1 MEFPQQTPRF
11 QVPESVVVD
20 AEEDDD
26 EEVEEWLLEQELA
39 REGLYRGAFFVIVV
53 GAELEA
59 YDSTSIGSYNHLIAW
74 YTLTPISTILTFALL
89 AIFPVVIYP
98 LDPKFPQSPY
108 PYAPYLPFPLPELL
122 TAAGMWSMSLLLR
135 EFVYSLPSSLSLTLP
150 PYASLLLSLLATAFQ
165 TLISVS
171 LQLAAVVLLLITP
184 TPGINHPTWHDH
196 AFRRVWTIALGWAG
210 AEAIVGIKQGY
221 ENIAL
226 YRDVLVNV
234 KKISEEDSL
243 IPGEG
248 TVSSSVSPALTR
260 SSTRSQELSP
270 YHDEDGPVRGER
282 QPLLA
287 KPPQA
292 NGLYR
297 FSKNALEQEVQNDLD
312 QLIAL
317 RSREELEEIY
327 GIPVIHVPVFIS
339 CLHRIN
345 AVLNSLGTFLV
356 LSAAYLR
363 SPLAPSIP
371 DRPPIPSFSSENYS
385 SLLQISRTL
394 AGLTVHRDSI
404 LGLTAVAVV
413 ICQMG
418 LSLLHT
424 AWVLPKIGVPTHVYV
439 GLLVS
444 LVLFFAGL
452 ALWEVLV

>member
-1 MEFPQQTPRF
+1 MEFSQQLPRF
-11 QVPESVVVD
+11 QVPEAVVVD

-39 REGLYRGAFFVIVV
+39 REGLYRG
-53 GAELEA
+53 
-59 YDSTSIGSYNHLIAW
+59 SYKRLMAW
-74 YTLTPISTILTFALL
+74 YTATPISTILAFALL
-89 AIFPVVIYP
+89 AVFPVVIYP
-98 LDPKFPQSPY
+98 LDPEFPQSPY
-108 PYAPYLPFPLPELL
+108 PYAPYLPYPFPELL
-122 TAAGMWSMSLLLR
+122 TAAGMWSMSLLLGA
-135 EFVYSLPSSLSLTLP
+135 FVFSLSGSLSSTLP
-150 PYASLLLSLLATAFQ
+150 PYASPLLSLLATALQ
-165 TLISVS
+165 TLISVF
-171 LQLAAVVLLLITP
+171 LQLTAVVLLLITP

-234 KKISEEDSL
+234 KKISLEDSL
-243 IPGEG
+243 RPVEV
-248 TVSSSVSPALTR
+248 TASNDTSPALTR
-260 SSTRSQELSP
+260 SSTGSRELSS
-270 YHDEDGPVRGER
+270 YRDGGER

-297 FSKNALEQEVQNDLD
+297 FSKNALEQEVQNDFD

-317 RSREELEEIY
+317 RGREELEEIY
-327 GIPVIHVPVFIS
+327 GIPVIHIPVFIS

-345 AVLNSLGTFLV
+345 AVLNALGTFLV

-363 SPLAPSIP
+363 SPLALAIP
-371 DRPPIPSFSSENYS
+371 ERPPFPSLSPENSS
-385 SLLQISRTL
+385 SLFQISRTL
-394 AGLTVHRDSI
+394 TTLTTHRDTI
-404 LGLTAVAVV
+404 LGLTAIAVIV
-413 ICQMG
+413 CQMG

-424 AWVLPKIGVPTHVYV
+424 AWVLPKIGVPTYVYV
-439 GLLVS
+439 NLLVS